1 MDAVQT
7 WVVCGKTE
15 GWGGEGMG
23 GNLEGR
29 VLGGGNLTKRESSA
43 ASGGSGLH
51 TLTFL
56 EHPTDREAE
65 HRFLIRK
72 RPGTQSPLIL
82 FPTCAFLPLTT
93 KREAGAHRVETHV
106 HLKGAEVMLS
116 FG

>member
-7 WVVCGKTE
+7 WVVCGKTM
-15 GWGGEGMG
+15 GWGGEGRG

-29 VLGGGNLTKRESSA
+29 VLVGVSLTRRESSA

-93 KREAGAHRVETHV
+93 KRGAGAHRLETHV

>member
-15 GWGGEGMG
+15 GWGG
-23 GNLEGR
+23 NLEGR
-29 VLGGGNLTKRESSA
+29 VLVGGSLTRRESSV

-93 KREAGAHRVETHV
+93 KREAVAHRVETHV